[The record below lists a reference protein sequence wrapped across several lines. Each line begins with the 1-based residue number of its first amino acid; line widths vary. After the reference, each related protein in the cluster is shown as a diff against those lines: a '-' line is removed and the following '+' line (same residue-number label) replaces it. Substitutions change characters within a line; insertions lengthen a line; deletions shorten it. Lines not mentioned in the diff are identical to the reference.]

1 MNIELTENEA
11 KALLGLLDV
20 ATKAGG
26 LEVAQHA
33 IPLALKVQ
41 TELNKE
47 NKDVSS
53 ND

>member
-1 MNIELTENEA
+1 MQIELTETEA
-11 KALLGLLDV
+11 KALIGLLDIAV
-20 ATKAGG
+20 KAGG

-33 IPLALKVQ
+33 MPLALKVQ

-47 NKDVSS
+47 IENVSG

>member
-1 MNIELTENEA
+1 MQIELTETEA
-11 KALLGLLDV
+11 KALIGLLDIAV
-20 ATKAGG
+20 KAGG

-33 IPLALKVQ
+33 MPLALKVQ

-47 NKDVSS
+47 NEDAS